1 MTDVMTRDDSIK
13 KYRDARR
20 LDQIAAE
27 RLRAGTITHEERYHA
42 FLNMD
47 MAGLGLT
54 EEERR
59 SVWAQDAP
67 STAS

>member
-13 KYRDARR
+13 KYREARR
-20 LDQIAAE
+20 LDQIASE
-27 RLRAGTITHEERYHA
+27 RLKAGEITHEERYHA

-47 MAGLGLT
+47 MAGLVLT

-59 SVWAQDAP
+59 SVWAQNAP
-67 STAS
+67 MMAS